1 MELATPNQPK
11 EGHKMT
17 TATERKENL
26 ETALQALDRTA
37 DKIEQDGGFL
47 VITIKSTSKSN
58 LSFKFDVRLYYNSGG
73 QVVSDY
79 LNWTYAQLMDKRQ
92 DEQGNVKGGG
102 IGIDRAFEVA
112 NNLEWLI
119 EKHLGRTLK
128 IRYQGNY

>member
-1 MELATPNQPK
+1 
-11 EGHKMT
+11 MT

-58 LSFKFDVRLYYNSGG
+58 MSFKFDVRLYYNSGG

-119 EKHLGRTLK
+119 GKHLGRTLK

>member
-1 MELATPNQPK
+1 
-11 EGHKMT
+11 MT

-73 QVVSDY
+73 LVVSDY

-92 DEQGNVKGGG
+92 DEQGNIKGGG

-119 EKHLGRTLK
+119 EKHLSRTLK

>member
-1 MELATPNQPK
+1 
-11 EGHKMT
+11 MT
-17 TATERKENL
+17 TATEKRENL
-26 ETALQALDRTA
+26 TSALETLKRTA

-73 QVVSDY
+73 QVDSDY
-79 LNWTYAQLMDKRQ
+79 LNWTYAQLMEMRQ
-92 DEQGNVKGGG
+92 NERGEVKGGG

-112 NNLEWLI
+112 NHLEWLI

-128 IRYQGNY
+128 IRYQGVY